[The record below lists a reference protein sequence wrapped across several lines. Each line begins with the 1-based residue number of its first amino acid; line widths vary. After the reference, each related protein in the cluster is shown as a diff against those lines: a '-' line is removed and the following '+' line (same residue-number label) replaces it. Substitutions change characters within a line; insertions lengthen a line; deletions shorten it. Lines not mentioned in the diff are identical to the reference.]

1 MNGDGTAKVL
11 TRLDARRVRWLMW
24 GVLAFG
30 YVLMSFTRVSTA
42 VLAESLTLAF
52 DVTAT
57 ELGLLHSSFFYLYAA
72 MQLPAGLLADR
83 YGPRRVAGAGTFV
96 MGLGA
101 VAFATSDSF
110 LVGFLARALVGLGGS
125 VIFLAILRFA
135 VTWFRADEYATV
147 TGMTIGV
154 SALGGIVATTPLA
167 LAASVAGW
175 RASMIAVGAC
185 CVVSALGIFLV
196 VRDRPASP
204 VGESTASADESVAS
218 TDGSAEPDDGSA
230 EPDDH
235 DAATSLRADLRSVL
249 GGPNVWVLG
258 VLHFLI
264 LGVNFTVIGLWGVPY
279 LVHLY
284 DLSVARASLYVLAGN
299 VGLLVGS
306 PLFGWVADQADADT
320 VLVLVST
327 LVFCL
332 VYGTITALG
341 TPPLVLV
348 GVLFFAAMFVNGG
361 SSLVFPVGRRRHLD
375 EVSGTVSGA
384 INSVGYFGAA
394 VVPAV
399 MGAALDVFWTGKTVG
414 GTPVYS
420 FVGYRVAFGI
430 ATVAGLA
437 ALACALWIH
446 RTRRPVG

>member
-1 MNGDGTAKVL
+1 ML
-11 TRLDARRVRWLMW
+11 TRLDTRRVRWLMW

-101 VAFATSDSF
+101 VTFATSDSF

-167 LAASVAGW
+167 LAASVVGW
-175 RASMIAVGAC
+175 RASMIFVGAC

-204 VGESTASADESVAS
+204 VGESPES
-218 TDGSAEPDDGSA
+218 TDASAEPAD
-230 EPDDH
+230 

-249 GGPNVWVLG
+249 EGPNVWVLG

-306 PLFGWVADQADADT
+306 PLFGWVADQVAADT
-320 VLVLVST
+320 MLVLCSS

-341 TPPLVLV
+341 TPPLGLV
-348 GVLFFAAMFVNGG
+348 GVLFFAAMFVSGG
-361 SSLVFPVGRRRHLD
+361 TSLVFPVGRRRHLD

-384 INSVGYFGAA
+384 INSIGYFGAA

-430 ATVAGLA
+430 ATAAGLA

-446 RTRRPVG
+446 RTRLTVE

>member
-1 MNGDGTAKVL
+1 ML
-11 TRLDARRVRWLMW
+11 TRFDTRRVRWAMW

-30 YVLMSFTRVSTA
+30 YLLMSFTRVSTA
-42 VLAESLTLAF
+42 VLAESLTRAF
-52 DVTAT
+52 DITAT

-101 VAFATSDSF
+101 VAFATSNSF
-110 LVGFLARALVGLGGS
+110 FVGFLSRALVGLGGS

-167 LAASVAGW
+167 VAASVVGW
-175 RASMIAVGAC
+175 RASMLAVGAF
-185 CVVSALGIFLV
+185 CVVSAVVILLT
-196 VRDRPASP
+196 VRDRPGDSVDEASSELAAD
-204 VGESTASADESVAS
+204 GET
-218 TDGSAEPDDGSA
+218 
-230 EPDDH
+230 
-235 DAATSLRADLRSVL
+235 TSLRADLRSVL
-249 GGPNVWVLG
+249 GGPDVWVLG
-258 VLHFLI
+258 VLEFLI
-264 LGVNFTVIGLWGVPY
+264 LGVNFTVVGLWGVPY

-306 PLFGWVADQADADT
+306 PLFGWVADRIGAHT
-320 VLVLVST
+320 GLVLVST
-327 LVFCL
+327 LTFSVVFATL
-332 VYGTITALG
+332 TALG

-361 SSLVFPVGRRRHLD
+361 VSLAFTVGRRRHSD
-375 EVSGTVSGA
+375 EVSGTVSGT

-399 MGAALDVFWTGKTVG
+399 MGVALDAFWTGKTVD

-430 ATVAGLA
+430 ATVAGVV

-446 RTRRPVG
+446 RTRQPSTGRRA

>member
-1 MNGDGTAKVL
+1 MVL
-11 TRLDARRVRWLMW
+11 TRLDTRRVRWVMW
-24 GVLAFG
+24 GVLALG
-30 YVLMSFTRVSTA
+30 YLLMSFTRVSTA
-42 VLAESLTLAF
+42 VLAESLTRAF
-52 DVTAT
+52 EITAT

-83 YGPRRVAGAGTFV
+83 YGPRRVAGTGTLV

-110 LVGFLARALVGLGGS
+110 LVGFAARALVGLGGS

-167 LAASVAGW
+167 IAASVAGW
-175 RASMIAVGAC
+175 RASMLAVGSFCAVGAL
-185 CVVSALGIFLV
+185 VILLV
-196 VRDRPASP
+196 VRDRPADP
-204 VGESTASADESVAS
+204 AGEESFERA
-218 TDGSAEPDDGSA
+218 TDGTP
-230 EPDDH
+230 
-235 DAATSLRADLRSVL
+235 TSLRVDLQSVL
-249 GGPNVWVLG
+249 GGPDVWILG
-258 VLHFLI
+258 VLLFLV

-306 PLFGWVADQADADT
+306 PLFGWVADRVAGHT
-320 VLVLVST
+320 GLVLFST
-327 LVFCL
+327 VVFCL
-332 VYGTITALG
+332 VYGTITVLG
-341 TPPLVLV
+341 TPPLALV
-348 GVLFFAAMFVNGG
+348 GVLFFVVMFVNGG
-361 SSLVFPVGRRRHLD
+361 IALAFTVGRRRHPD
-375 EVSGTVSGA
+375 EVSGTVSGT

-399 MGAALDVFWTGKTVG
+399 MGAALDAFWTGATVG

-420 FVGYRVAFGI
+420 FTGYRVAFGI
-430 ATVAGLA
+430 ATTVGLA
-437 ALACALWIH
+437 ALACALWIY
-446 RTRRPVG
+446 RTRRTPV

>member
-1 MNGDGTAKVL
+1 
-11 TRLDARRVRWLMW
+11 MW
-24 GVLAFG
+24 GVLTFG

-42 VLAESLTLAF
+42 VLAESLARAF
-52 DVTAT
+52 DITAT

-83 YGPRRVAGAGTFV
+83 YGPRHVAGTGTFV

-101 VAFATSDSF
+101 VAFAMSDSF
-110 LVGFLARALVGLGGS
+110 LMGFLARALVGLGGS

-167 LAASVAGW
+167 IAASVAGW
-175 RASMIAVGAC
+175 RASMLAVGSF
-185 CVVSALGIFLV
+185 CVVSALVIFLL
-196 VRDRPASP
+196 VRDRPADPSD
-204 VGESTASADESVAS
+204 DESPELAA
-218 TDGSAEPDDGSA
+218 DGAP
-230 EPDDH
+230 
-235 DAATSLRADLRSVL
+235 TSLRADLRSVL
-249 GGPNVWVLG
+249 GGPDVWVLG
-258 VLHFLI
+258 VLDFLV

-284 DLSVARASLYVLAGN
+284 NLSVARASLYVLAGN

-306 PLFGWVADQADADT
+306 PLFGWVADRIAAHT
-320 VLVLVST
+320 ALVLFST
-327 LVFCL
+327 LVFCV

-341 TPPLVLV
+341 TPPLVFV

-361 SSLVFPVGRRRHLD
+361 ISLAFTVGRRRHPD
-375 EVSGTVSGA
+375 EVSGTVSGT
-384 INSVGYFGAA
+384 INSVGYLGAA
-394 VVPAV
+394 IVPAV
-399 MGAALDVFWTGKTVG
+399 MGVALDAFWTGKTVG

-420 FVGYRVAFGI
+420 FTGYRVAFGI
-430 ATVAGLA
+430 ATAAGLA
-437 ALACALWIH
+437 ALVCALWIH
-446 RTRRPVG
+446 RTRRTLD